1 MSKRKSSV
9 GSNCAPGKQTRSS
22 GRANRGQGGRTD
34 QLTRVG
40 EALVA
45 KPLRKKARDSGVA
58 DEPVNPM
65 APANLD
71 DSRSKQKY
79 LKVRAFCQSLNYEP

>member
-9 GSNCAPGKQTRSS
+9 GSDGAPEKQTRCS
-22 GRANRGQGGRTD
+22 GRSNRGQGGRTD

-45 KPLRKKARDSGVA
+45 KPLRKKARDSGTVDA
-58 DEPVNPM
+58 PVNPM
-65 APANLD
+65 APVD
-71 DSRSKQKY
+71 KKQRT
-79 LKVRAFCQSLNYEP
+79 LKV